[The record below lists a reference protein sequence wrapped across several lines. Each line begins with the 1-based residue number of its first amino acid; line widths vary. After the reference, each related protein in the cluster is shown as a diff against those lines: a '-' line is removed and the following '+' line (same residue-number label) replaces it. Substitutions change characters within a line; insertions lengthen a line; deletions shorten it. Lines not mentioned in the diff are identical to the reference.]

1 MGTQS
6 TMIRPVYFDSDEYFD
21 PIQIE
26 KIVSENYSDISPGKG
41 FSGSNQCILQ
51 LTLSQIHNWG
61 GWGIDDIETVHIK
74 DVISGNYDQNIYL
87 EIPTTFWLCLKDRTI
102 FKNKNIMITN
112 HFEAWLRGL
121 PMDTQHE
128 LVGKDNDCLIDTNVV
143 EDLLLA
149 KNHVVIRD
157 NNVSINAIN
166 CIPYPAFYREARDMI
181 SVDQSCT
188 HDWIPWCDDYYK
200 FVNDNIEHLP
210 NKEKTYTALLGHKK
224 IHRTDLNNRLTQSSV
239 EGYLGG
245 FGYSE
250 LKDDLPVETRH
261 DRYIAKN
268 WLWNSK
274 VWISVETHPANS
286 NTTPNTHNVIA
297 SLTEKTWKPICMG
310 MPFLMVNHPD
320 CVDYLEQLGFNPFI
334 EVFGNYIDY
343 DFTVTNQNI
352 ITILEN
358 FEQYDATRLQR
369 ICKNNFERFCELDTL
384 GMHDVFMTRLGISY
398 N

>member
-1 MGTQS
+1 M
-6 TMIRPVYFDSDEYFD
+6 
-21 PIQIE
+21 
-26 KIVSENYSDISPGKG
+26 
-41 FSGSNQCILQ
+41 
-51 LTLSQIHNWG
+51 
-61 GWGIDDIETVHIK
+61 
-74 DVISGNYDQNIYL
+74 
-87 EIPTTFWLCLKDRTI
+87 
-102 FKNKNIMITN
+102 
-112 HFEAWLRGL
+112 
-121 PMDTQHE
+121 
-128 LVGKDNDCLIDTNVV
+128 
-143 EDLLLA
+143 
-149 KNHVVIRD
+149 
-157 NNVSINAIN
+157 
-166 CIPYPAFYREARDMI
+166 
-181 SVDQSCT
+181 
-188 HDWIPWCDDYYK
+188 
-200 FVNDNIEHLP
+200 
-210 NKEKTYTALLGHKK
+210 LGHKK

>member
-1 MGTQS
+1 
-6 TMIRPVYFDSDEYFD
+6 MIRPIYFDSDEYFD
-21 PIQIE
+21 PIQIDRL
-26 KIVSENYSDISPGKG
+26 ISENYPDISPGKS

-51 LTLSQIHNWG
+51 LTLTQIHDWG
-61 GWGIDDIETVHIK
+61 PWGIDDIETIHIK

-87 EIPTTFWLCLKDRTI
+87 EIPTAFWLCLKDRTI
-102 FKNKNIMITN
+102 FRHKNILITN
-112 HFEAWLRGL
+112 HYEAWLRGL
-121 PMDTQHE
+121 PIAIEDDIE
-128 LVGKDNDCLIDTNVV
+128 CLTDIDVV

-157 NNVSINAIN
+157 NNVSIDAIN

-181 SVDQSCT
+181 TDGT
-188 HDWIPWCDDYYK
+188 GRHDWIPWCTNYHK
-200 FVNDNIEHLP
+200 FVNDNIDHLP
-210 NKEKTYTALLGHKK
+210 NKEKTYTALLGYNKM
-224 IHRTDLNNRLTQSSV
+224 HRDDLNNRLTQSSV

-245 FGYSE
+245 FNYGE

-274 VWISVETHPANS
+274 VWISAETHPALPGAN
-286 NTTPNTHNVIA
+286 PNTYNVMA

-320 CVDYLEQLGFNPFI
+320 CISYLEDMGFNPFI
-334 EVFGNYIDY
+334 EVFGNYIDADY
-343 DFTVTNQNI
+343 VNTNKNI
-352 ITILEN
+352 VHILEN
-358 FEQYDATRLQR
+358 FEDYDITKIQD
-369 ICKNNFERFCELDTL
+369 ICRKNFERFCEHDTPS
-384 GMHDVFMTRLGISY
+384 MHDTFMARLGISY